1 MKSHHFPMVFYGKHS
16 KSGIQTDPPRHAYWK
31 GVLALGDD
39 AIRSAEAL
47 VEQRI
52 VACAQA
58 APDGR
63 WERWVWVVS
72 THIYLSKWYL
82 KVKYEIDLFFVVA
95 MMGTGRI
102 IPATD
107 FPCSMYD

>member
-72 THIYLSKWYL
+72 TGETSWVKIMGYHDGYRFLDYLVFTRYR
-82 KVKYEIDLFFVVA
+82 E
-95 MMGTGRI
+95 
-102 IPATD
+102 
-107 FPCSMYD
+107 